1 MTGRNE
7 EDRSAETEQTRHRPP
22 LDEILLAVMRA
33 AHDTTQPSY
42 VSRHASIVLAHDD
55 IQFDV

>member
-1 MTGRNE
+1 MAGRNE
-7 EDRSAETEQTRHRPP
+7 EDRFAETEQTRHRPP
-22 LDEILLAVMRA
+22 LDEILLAVMWA